1 MRHSLL
7 PKETLSDVKFE
18 VEEAVALAA
27 AASPTPSCA
36 SSIAGPISI
45 YGDSMVLGLCEDR
58 CNSCVMISLRPV
70 AGSKTENRWKA
81 AMEKR
86 DGEERCRTPAVE
98 KSDVGLQR
106 ESFQRWRRR
115 RRGLVTPPDHGYGGN
130 VRGLGDVIQVS
141 QHIHI

>member
-45 YGDSMVLGLCEDR
+45 YGDSMVSGWCEDR

-86 DGEERCRTPAVE
+86 D
-98 KSDVGLQR
+98 VGLQR
-106 ESFQRWRRR
+106 WRRAMSDSS
-115 RRGLVTPPDHGYGGN
+115 GKASSGG
-130 VRGLGDVIQVS
+130 VGEEGVFSFHRVEKMCEKHWWVLGGEEE
-141 QHIHI
+141 